1 MRFGL
6 SLQTR
11 VFVLLL
17 LFAVA
22 VAGFML
28 KLPATFRHIDKEL
41 HTAFYFGAA
50 AFLNLAFAGKN
61 LLRHAFIFVALY
73 LFGMAIEWAQAYS
86 NRFFRSRIHGRFDP
100 EDLQANLYGLV
111 AFSALWLVVVTV
123 MLLSKKRSQPAA

>member
-11 VFVLLL
+11 IVVMLL
-17 LFAVA
+17 LFAAA

-28 KLPATFRHIDKEL
+28 KLPSGFRHIDKEL
-41 HTAFYFGAA
+41 HTAFYFFAA
-50 AFLNLAFAGKN
+50 AFLNVLFARTS
-61 LLRHAFIFVALY
+61 LIRHAAIFAALA

-100 EDLQANLYGLV
+100 EDLQANLYGLI
-111 AFSALWLVVVTV
+111 AFSALWLVVVLV
-123 MLLSKKRSQPAA
+123 ILFSKKGSQTSA